1 MTKMRAIGLLLA
13 TGVMSLGTLGLTAP
27 AHADTSWY
35 CPTCLS
41 APGGPHY

>member
-1 MTKMRAIGLLLA
+1 MSKMRAIGLLLV
-13 TGVMSLGTLGLTAP
+13 TTVMSIGMLGITAP

-41 APGGPHY
+41 GSGPHN